1 MHPRRLAELMN
12 PLPASRLLPLLTL
25 AAFASSASFRVC
37 DPMLPALASV
47 FTAPA
52 SAVAWII
59 TAFAIGYGLMQLV
72 YGPLGE
78 RFDRLR
84 MIMIAASLCALTSLG
99 SALAPGL
106 QSLVGWR
113 LLTGIVAAGIIP
125 LSMAAIADAV
135 PAEARQAAL
144 ARFFSGQ
151 ILGMVA
157 GQYLGG
163 VFADLGAWRWAF
175 GVLSVLYLAVA
186 YALWRLAMLSGTGQR
201 PARPRASLLSL
212 YATALRML
220 YAPDTRWVLAAFFV
234 EAVLVFGVLAFM
246 PLFLH
251 TRFGWNLS
259 MSSLP
264 LALYGA
270 GGLVFSLLASR
281 LGPRLNQRIFPLSAA
296 CLIAVANLIYLSA
309 EWAGWVV
316 AGSLL
321 AGFGYYQLHNA
332 LLFQITQRVPQA
344 RSLAL
349 SLSVSLF
356 FLGQSVGVAVAGWM
370 VDHGRIDQVFA
381 LIALLMPGLGL
392 WVGQQVRRL

>member
-1 MHPRRLAELMN
+1 MN

-25 AAFASSASFRVC
+25 AAFASSASFRVS
-37 DPMLPALASV
+37 DPMLPALATL
-47 FTAPA
+47 FGEPA

-84 MIMIAASLCALTSLG
+84 LIVIAALLCALTSLG

-106 QSLVGWR
+106 QPLVGWR
-113 LLTGIVAAGIIP
+113 LLTGVVAAGIIP

-135 PAEARQAAL
+135 AADARQAAL

-175 GVLSVLYLAVA
+175 VVLAGLYLTVGF
-186 YALWRLAMLSGTGQR
+186 ALWWLAVRGRTSAQAGK
-201 PARPRASLLSL
+201 PRASLFSL
-212 YATALRML
+212 YGAALRML
-220 YAPDTRWVLAAFFV
+220 HAPDTRWVLAAFFV

-251 TRFGWNLS
+251 TRFGWSLS
-259 MSSLP
+259 MASLS

-270 GGLVFSLLASR
+270 GGLAFSALASR
-281 LGPRLNQRIFPLSAA
+281 LGQRLNHRAFPFAAA
-296 CLIAVANLIYLSA
+296 CLIAVANLVYLSA
-309 EWAGWVV
+309 GWVGWVV
-316 AGSLL
+316 GASLL

-356 FLGQSVGVAVAGWM
+356 FVGQSVGVAAAGWL
-370 VDHGRIDQVFA
+370 VDHGRIDQVFM
-381 LIALLMPGLGL
+381 LIAVLMPGLGV
-392 WVGQQVRRL
+392 WVGRQVRSL